1 MLKPKAKLPALT
13 NAPVLSEEDEL
24 QSSAAPLMD
33 HLIELRGRLILVV
46 SVVLAAFVVCFLVSK
61 QIFNILIIP
70 YVDAVEKVSGKE
82 PTLYFAPLEFLLTQ
96 VKLAVFAA
104 IAVTFPVILHQ
115 FYAFVAP
122 GLYRRERAAALPFL
136 VAVPI
141 LFSMGAALVYFLMIP
156 FVMNFALG
164 FETKSGVGSPA
175 NFELLTRVGDYLS
188 LITTLILG
196 FGAAFQLPV
205 VLTLLARVGII
216 DSKFLIA
223 NRRIAI
229 FIIFVV
235 AAFLTPP
242 DPLSQIVLA
251 SCIMVL
257 YEVSVFAVRLAEKK
271 AKEEPNEAP
280 AAM

>member
-1 MLKPKAKLPALT
+1 MT
-13 NAPVLSEEDEL
+13 EEEEL
-24 QSSAAPLMD
+24 QATSAPLID
-33 HLIELRGRLILVV
+33 HLTELRRRLIVVIAAVLV
-46 SVVLAAFVVCFLVSK
+46 AFVVCFLLSK
-61 QIFNILIIP
+61 PIFNVLIIP
-70 YVDAVEKVSGKE
+70 YVEAFEKATGKE

-104 IAVTFPVILHQ
+104 IAVSFPVILHQ
-115 FYAFVAP
+115 LYAFVAP
-122 GLYRRERAAALPFL
+122 GLYRRERKAVLPYL

-156 FVMNFALG
+156 FVMNFAIG
-164 FETKSGVGSPA
+164 FEAKSGQGSPA

-216 DSKFLIA
+216 DSTFLVK

-229 FIIFVV
+229 VIIFIV
-235 AAFLTPP
+235 AAILTPP
-242 DPLSQIVLA
+242 DPLSQLVLA

-257 YEVSVFAVRLAEKK
+257 YEASVWSVRLAERR
-271 AKEEPNEAP
+271 AEP
-280 AAM
+280 AAEEATAPPAP

>member
-1 MLKPKAKLPALT
+1 MLKPKAKLPAKPDT
-13 NAPVLSEEDEL
+13 PPLSEDDEL
-24 QSSAAPLMD
+24 QASAAPLID
-33 HLIELRGRLILVV
+33 HLTELRGRLVV
-46 SVVLAAFVVCFLVSK
+46 VIGAVSAAFVVCFLLSK

-96 VKLAVFAA
+96 VKLAAFAA
-104 IAVTFPVILHQ
+104 IAVAFPVILHQ
-115 FYAFVAP
+115 LYAFVAP
-122 GLYRRERAAALPFL
+122 GLYRRERKAALPFL

-164 FETKSGVGSPA
+164 FEAKSGEGAPA

-216 DSKFLIA
+216 DSNFLVK

-229 FIIFVV
+229 VLIFIVS
-235 AAFLTPP
+235 AFLTPP

-257 YEVSVFAVRLAEKK
+257 YEASVIAVRMAEKK
-271 AKEEPNEAP
+271 AKEAPEEAP
-280 AAM
+280 AAG